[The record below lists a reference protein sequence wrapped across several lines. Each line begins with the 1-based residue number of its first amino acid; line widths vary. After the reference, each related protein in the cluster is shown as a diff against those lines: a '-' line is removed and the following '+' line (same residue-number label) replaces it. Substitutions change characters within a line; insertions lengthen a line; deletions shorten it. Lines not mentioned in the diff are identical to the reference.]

1 MGRFPVSLAFP
12 LLAAL
17 LTGFT
22 ACSRIER
29 KALGQDEFFAALRAL
44 CGARFEGVMTYP
56 TSGRDDFAGKLLV
69 ASFSGCRDREMR
81 IPFVVG
87 DDHSRTWVISQL
99 PEGLRLQH
107 DHRHADG
114 TPDEVTLYGGMA
126 TEHGSPLRRSFAADA
141 YTAGL
146 IPDAATNVW
155 TLSLSES
162 GDELTYHLTRHDAP
176 RFTAVLKRVD

>member
-1 MGRFPVSLAFP
+1 MTTFTLRLAIP
-12 LLAAL
+12 ALAAL
-17 LTGFT
+17 LAGIT
-22 ACSRIER
+22 ACSQTER
-29 KALGQDEFFAALRAL
+29 KTPPQDEFFAGLRAL
-44 CGARFEGVMTYP
+44 CGARFEGAMTYP

-69 ASFSGCRDREMR
+69 ASFSGCAEREMR

-87 DDHSRTWVISQL
+87 DDHSRTWVFSHL

-126 TEHGSPLRRSFAADA
+126 ADIGTPLRQSFAADA

-176 RFTAVLKRVD
+176 RFTAVLKRVR